1 MLCEPS
7 YIKEFHCTASACQD
21 TCCAGWEIVLD
32 EEALNRYKNVG
43 GDFGDRLKKEIKTED
58 GESYFAL
65 TRRNRCPFLDTNG
78 LCDIYKH
85 LGEEALCDICTEHP
99 RFYNWIGDYTE
110 KGLGLCCEEAER
122 LLFSHR
128 EPLEFICTEPEAGE
142 EIAEDLQA
150 LLQIRQ
156 EAFAILQD
164 RAWPFTERIAEF
176 QRYMTQVQA
185 ALDGDEENSAGENT
199 DIVHFPS
206 EKKIRQILGFYRT
219 LDFLDPVWK
228 RLLKQAESDAENIAA
243 RGADLLSADA
253 SREYEW
259 EHVAVYLLFRYCL
272 EAIYDGDILTRAGLV
287 CHCLELLAILAA
299 EIALQGGYTTE
310 KRDTLLRM
318 FSREVEY
325 CPENME
331 AVCEAVRA
339 GTL

>member
-1 MLCEPS
+1 M
-7 YIKEFHCTASACQD
+7 
-21 TCCAGWEIVLD
+21 
-32 EEALNRYKNVG
+32 
-43 GDFGDRLKKEIKTED
+43 
-58 GESYFAL
+58 
-65 TRRNRCPFLDTNG
+65 
-78 LCDIYKH
+78 
-85 LGEEALCDICTEHP
+85 
-99 RFYNWIGDYTE
+99 
-110 KGLGLCCEEAER
+110 
-122 LLFSHR
+122 
-128 EPLEFICTEPEAGE
+128 
-142 EIAEDLQA
+142 
-150 LLQIRQ
+150 LQIRQ